1 MAADADDLPVEPGPG
16 APTPPIPL
24 PDPATATGRL
34 GSTIVPVPD
43 GVLDRLRSTGATVS
57 VDPAHRVE
65 ASRDWWPLAMT
76 WAAADQ
82 VAAVAAA
89 VVRPDDPAQVAD
101 VLRVCHEAH
110 VPVTA
115 AAGRSGVVG
124 GSVPLFGGVVLDL
137 CGLAGVRSVE
147 RDDLVVDVLAGTFG
161 DRFEQELRAEHG
173 LTVGH
178 WPQSITLSTVGG
190 WLACRGAGQLS
201 NRYGKVEDLVLGLDV
216 VLADGTELHTG
227 GHARQAVGPDL
238 TQVFVGSEGTLG
250 VITGARL
257 RAWPVPSAQRRAAFG
272 FDTFA
277 AGADACRRIVQRG
290 LSPAALRLYDAVE
303 ADRSYSTGDRAVLLV
318 FDEGDPVVVDAATA
332 ITDAECG
339 AVGAERLD
347 DELVER
353 WLGHRNDVS
362 ALEALIS
369 RGYVVDTME
378 LTSTW
383 HQLPALYGAVRDAIA
398 AVPGVIA
405 SSAHLS
411 HSYPDG
417 ACLYFTFAG
426 QPPEA
431 TLEASD
437 ALYLGCWDA
446 GARTALAHGGSLSHH
461 HGVGLNRSRFVA
473 EALGPGA
480 TDVLLALKQAL
491 DPTGILNPGKL
502 GLPSPFGAIP
512 FPASSDPSTPA
523 PGAPR

>member
-1 MAADADDLPVEPGPG
+1 MAGAASDLPIEPGPG
-16 APTPPIPL
+16 IPTAPIAL
-24 PDPATATGRL
+24 PDPAAASAR
-34 GSTIVPVPD
+34 IPAAAVEVPD
-43 GVLDRLRSTGATVS
+43 ALVERLRVTGAQVS
-57 VDPAHRVE
+57 VEAATLAE

-76 WAAADQ
+76 WAASDG
-82 VAAVAAA
+82 VAALAAA
-89 VVRPDDPAQVAD
+89 VVRPDDPAQVPA
-101 VLRVCHEAH
+101 VLRLCQEAR

-115 AAGRSGVVG
+115 AGGRSGVTG
-124 GSVPLFGGVVLDL
+124 ASVPLFGGVVLDL
-137 CGLAGVRSVE
+137 CGLAGVRSVD

-161 DRFEQELRAEHG
+161 DRLEQQLRAEHA

-178 WPQSITLSTVGG
+178 WPQSMTLSTVGG

-216 VLADGTELHTG
+216 VLADGTEVHTG

-238 TQVFVGSEGTLG
+238 TQLFVGAEGTLG

-257 RAWPVPSAQRRAAFG
+257 RAWPVATAERRAAYAFA
-272 FDTFA
+272 TFE
-277 AGADACRRIVQRG
+277 AGAEACRRIVQRG
-290 LSPAALRLYDAVE
+290 ISPAALRLYDATE
-303 ADRSYSTGDRAVLLV
+303 ADRSYGTGDVAVLLV
-318 FDEGDPVVVDAATA
+318 FDEGDPVVVDAATTV
-332 ITDAECG
+332 TDQAC
-339 AVGAERLD
+339 ADADRLD
-347 DELVER
+347 EALVET

-378 LTSTW
+378 LTASWTSV
-383 HQLPALYGAVRDAIA
+383 PTLYPAVRDAIA

-426 QPPEA
+426 QPAEA
-431 TLEASD
+431 TRAATD

-446 GARTALAHGGSLSHH
+446 GTHAALAHGGSLSHH
-461 HGVGLNRSRFVA
+461 HGVGLNRSRYVA

-480 TDVLLALKQAL
+480 AATLAAVKAAL

-502 GLPSPFGAIP
+502 GLPSPFGPVP
-512 FPASSDPSTPA
+512 FPT
-523 PGAPR
+523 PGAQ